1 MFITSMKMTAFF
13 AEPVQMDLPAATH
26 VAITQEGLEYLAY
39 IVKFDKK
46 NIKQITD
53 NLRCPDGRVPD
64 PDPNAAE
71 GATIPTRDLFL
82 VQRISFVLRLHLRFL
97 DTTRQPSVP
106 PVLPTCVG
114 TQSSKLSLK
123 TGSSPRRP
131 FFLHTI
137 SFE

>member
-1 MFITSMKMTAFF
+1 MS
-13 AEPVQMDLPAATH
+13 LPSATR
-26 VAITQEGLEYLAY
+26 VDISQEGIEDLADF
-39 IVKFDKK
+39 VELNDKSF
-46 NIKQITD
+46 KQITD
-53 NLRCPDGRVPD
+53 NLRRPGGRVPN
-64 PDPNAAE
+64 PDPNTAE
-71 GATIPTRDLFL
+71 GATIPTPDLFL
-82 VQRISFVLRLHLRFL
+82 VQRISFVLRLHLKFL

-131 FFLHTI
+131 LFLHII